1 MMIVED
7 GKKVHVDINT
17 TIAVAVAQHRKE
29 MELSYIRRK
38 QDFLKKYGIK
48 TIPTNRTKTAL
59 EV

>member
-1 MMIVED
+1 MMILENGNEVY
-7 GKKVHVDINT
+7 VDVNA

-29 MELSYIRRK
+29 LELSYVRRK

-48 TIPTNRTKTAL
+48 DIPKNRTRTAL